1 VQARFKEG
9 DKVRYQSNGHSPD
22 FDGAEGI
29 VVEEKQA
36 TVVVKLTT
44 LVRTVGDT
52 YTVGCILALTKL
64 YLSVVGEEI
73 PNDEAV
79 EHPAHYGGKED
90 PYEVIKVIEAWG
102 LGFKLGNVVKYVAR
116 AGKKDPAKELED
128 LKKGRFYIDHRIEE
142 LEKVALANNS

>member
-52 YTVGCILALTKL
+52 YTVGCIVALTKL

-90 PYEVIKVIEAWG
+90 PYEVIK
-102 LGFKLGNVVKYVAR
+102 GNVVKYVAR